1 MLHTPDPTT
10 QTAPAVEVTDQT
22 DNAPTPAPTA
32 SPFPTAQHA
41 VQAQAEQPR
50 VQGPHDNFIFQL
62 LQVVPPYQ
70 GEGQG
75 HLISKIH
82 EALGQKNVKR
92 SLRTVQRRIDQ
103 LRDQYFDV
111 TQRGQQY
118 IVQLRPGLRG
128 INFQPLTPSESF
140 LLTLA
145 YKQLSSM
152 LPPSLKANLE
162 HVFEQALASLD
173 ANPQAGLDREWMN
186 KIYAANSTQP
196 LLPAE
201 NKPDV
206 LEQVSH
212 ALYRNHYLKVDYTN
226 KAGERR
232 KGEVMPLALVQQGNK
247 MMLVCRC
254 AAWDIEEL
262 KLNPHARRPIHW
274 NLMLHRFNSAQSLDN
289 QSFIRP
295 ADFDVKEYE
304 RRGGFG
310 IGNGQMVRLSFDMK
324 REFAL
329 SLLETKLSADQ
340 EHQDHGDWITVH
352 ATVADTFILNHWLRG
367 FGSGVK
373 NITKVVTGQ

>member
-1 MLHTPDPTT
+1 M
-10 QTAPAVEVTDQT
+10 
-22 DNAPTPAPTA
+22 
-32 SPFPTAQHA
+32 FPTAQ
-41 VQAQAEQPR
+41 QALQAPAKPPR

-62 LQVVPPYQ
+62 LQVVPTYK
-70 GEGQG
+70 GEGEG
-75 HLISKIH
+75 RSIGDIH
-82 EALGQKNVKR
+82 KALAEHKVNR
-92 SLRTVQRRIDQ
+92 SVRTVQRRIDQ

-111 TQRGQQY
+111 SQKGSKY

-128 INFQPLTPSESF
+128 INFQPLMPSESF

-145 YKQLSSM
+145 YKQLASM

-162 HVFEQALASLD
+162 NVFKQALASLD
-173 ANPQAGLDREWMN
+173 ANPQAGLDREWMD

-226 KAGERR
+226 KMGLRR
-232 KGEVMPLALVQQGNK
+232 EGKVMPLALVQQGNK

-254 AAWDIEEL
+254 AAWDTEER
-262 KLNPHARRPIHW
+262 KLNPNAQQPMHW

-295 ADFDVKEYE
+295 ADFYVKEYE

-310 IGNGQMVRLSFDMK
+310 IGNGQMVRLSFEMK

-373 NITKVVTGQ
+373 NITKEAA

>member
-1 MLHTPDPTT
+1 M
-10 QTAPAVEVTDQT
+10 
-22 DNAPTPAPTA
+22 
-32 SPFPTAQHA
+32 FPTAQHA
-41 VQAQAEQPR
+41 VQAEPPR

-62 LQVVPPYQ
+62 LQVVPTYQ
-70 GEGQG
+70 GE
-75 HLISKIH
+75 SKGLPIKKIQK
-82 EALGQKNVKR
+82 ALAQNNVVR
-92 SLRTVQRRIDQ
+92 SVRTLQRRIDQ

-111 TQRGQQY
+111 TQKGKRY
-118 IVQLRPGLRG
+118 IVQLRQGLRG
-128 INFQPLTPSESF
+128 INFQPLMPSESF

-145 YKQLSSM
+145 YKQLASM
-152 LPPSLKANLE
+152 LPPSLKSNLE
-162 HVFEQALASLD
+162 NVFEQALASLD
-173 ANPQAGLDREWMN
+173 TNPQAGFDREWMD

-196 LLPAE
+196 LIPAE
-201 NKPDV
+201 NQSGV

-212 ALYRNHYLKVDYTN
+212 ALYRNHYLQVIYTN
-226 KAGERR
+226 KVGERR
-232 KGEVMPLALVQQGNK
+232 EGEVMPLALVQQGNK

-254 AAWDIEEL
+254 DAWDTEEL
-262 KLNPHARRPIHW
+262 KRNPNAQRPIHW

-324 REFAL
+324 SEFAL

-340 EHQDHGDWITVH
+340 EDIKHGDWITIR

-367 FGSGVK
+367 FGEDVK
-373 NITKVVTGQ
+373 NVTKVVTDL